1 MNEILLITQ
10 VMRFAADC
18 HAGHRRKGE
27 SREPYVNHVIEVAE
41 LVATA
46 TKGEDI
52 NLVAAALLHDVLEDT
67 EVTRAEMAGKF
78 NTDIA
83 DLVHEVTND
92 QALTKAAQ
100 KAAQITSAPGK
111 SDRAKILKLSDKT
124 ANFRSILNSPPRD
137 WSVAH
142 KRDYLEHGRQ
152 VAEGLAGKNAWL
164 DDQFADTARRL
175 MNQIDGE

>member
-1 MNEILLITQ
+1 MNDILLLTQ
-10 VMRFAADC
+10 AMRFAADC
-18 HAGHRRKGE
+18 HADHRRKGE
-27 SREPYVNHVIEVAE
+27 SQEPYVNHVIEVAE
-41 LVATA
+41 LVAEA

-67 EVTRAEMAGKF
+67 DVTRAEMAEKF

-92 QALTKAAQ
+92 EALTKAAQ
-100 KAAQITSAPGK
+100 KTAQITSAPGK

-124 ANFRSILNSPPRD
+124 ANFRSILNSPPLD
-137 WSVAH
+137 WSVAR

-152 VAEGLAGKNAWL
+152 VAEGLAGENTWL
-164 DDQFADTARRL
+164 DDQFAATARRL
-175 MNQIDGE
+175 MEQIDTE